1 MAYSMHHV
9 PTSGDRQAMASCIP
23 KEEKLLR
30 GSRTLVSSLGGSTL
44 FLCLYYINPYN
55 LYTISI
61 QSLYYIYT
69 ISILYGNMVYYGIIM
84 RSLHL
89 RQLTP
94 GMIGMGLSQK
104 TNPKGAAPVSV

>member
-1 MAYSMHHV
+1 MRLCCGCMAYSMHHV

-23 KEEKLLR
+23 KEQKLLR

-44 FLCLYYINPYN
+44 FLCLYYINLYN
-55 LYTISI
+55 L
-61 QSLYYIYT
+61 YT

-94 GMIGMGLSQK
+94 GMIGMGLSQTK
-104 TNPKGAAPVSV
+104 RSRPGLSLINQSDQ